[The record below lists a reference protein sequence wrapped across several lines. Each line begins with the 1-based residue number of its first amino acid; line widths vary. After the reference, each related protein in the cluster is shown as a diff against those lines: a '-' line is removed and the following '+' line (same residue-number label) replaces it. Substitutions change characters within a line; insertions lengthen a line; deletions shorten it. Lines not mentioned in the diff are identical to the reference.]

1 LKSDIGAEVFKDS
14 VYPQA
19 DAVGWAAVA
28 AAGGAGLVAGGEGF
42 GDLFRQM
49 VSYEKD
55 AQSPGHSNALGAL
68 FKTLV
73 NPGEENV

>member
-1 LKSDIGAEVFKDS
+1 LKSDIGAEAFKDS

-49 VSYEKD
+49 VSYVSTDIENCTTSDTEK
-55 AQSPGHSNALGAL
+55 
-68 FKTLV
+68 
-73 NPGEENV
+73 